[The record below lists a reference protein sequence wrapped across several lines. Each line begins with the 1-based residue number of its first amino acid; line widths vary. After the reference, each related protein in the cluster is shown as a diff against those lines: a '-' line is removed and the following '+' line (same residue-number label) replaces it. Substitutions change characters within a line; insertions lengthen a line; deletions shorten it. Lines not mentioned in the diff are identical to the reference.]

1 MTATA
6 VAPPA
11 ASIAPSSS
19 SWARVGRIALV
30 TLVIVVLLVG
40 AFVIGRATATSA
52 HAVTAVVRTPRVTP
66 TTTFCRLG
74 RPC

>member
-6 VAPPA
+6 VAPPV
-11 ASIAPSSS
+11 ASIAPPSS
-19 SWARVGRIALV
+19 SWSRAGRVVLV
-30 TLVIVVLLVG
+30 ALVIVVMLVG

-52 HAVTAVVRTPRVTP
+52 HAIPAVVRTPRVTP